1 MRWPGIALP
10 RRVSTP
16 GQAPGVFVHRP
27 ILLAIAVALSACGKR
42 EADAAVAKEPEDA
55 PPVAVKTT
63 AVEQRAMPRFLAV
76 TGSLK
81 AERETEVAADAAG
94 KVLETF
100 VERGSVVAR
109 GDPLVRLDVR
119 TARLGET
126 QARAQARLAE
136 QNAAFAQQECTRAD
150 QLFKSGVIPQAD
162 YDRRKTACQTGDESV
177 RAARAVAQ
185 LAEKGV
191 SDTLV
196 RAPFAGVVGERFV
209 NVGQYVSPSSR
220 VASLFVIDPLR
231 LELTVPES
239 EVSAVRRDQA
249 VEFRVAAWPESIFA
263 GTVKFLSPNLRA
275 QSRDLV
281 VEALVGNRDARLK
294 PGMFAAVK
302 LAVGEAPV
310 PVVPAA
316 ALRKGEVASSV
327 FAVVD
332 GRASERVVELG
343 EPRDGVVPLL
353 AGVKAG
359 ERVVLSPDEKL
370 HDGARVTE

>member
-1 MRWPGIALP
+1 MA
-10 RRVSTP
+10 
-16 GQAPGVFVHRP
+16 HRT
-27 ILLAIAVALSACGKR
+27 ILLVSVVLSACGRRGAEGQGNQKPG
-42 EADAAVAKEPEDA
+42 EA
-55 PPVAVKTT
+55 PPVAVKT
-63 AVEQRAMPRFLAV
+63 AAIEQRPMPRFLAV

-81 AERETEVAADAAG
+81 AERDTEVAADAAG

-119 TARLGET
+119 SARLGET
-126 QARAQARLAE
+126 QARAQAHLAE
-136 QNAAFAQQECTRAD
+136 QNAAFAQGECARAD
-150 QLFKSGVIPQAD
+150 TLFKSGVIPQAD
-162 YDRRKTACQTGDESV
+162 YDRRKTACQTGDDAV
-177 RAARAVAQ
+177 RAARAAAA

-231 LELTVPES
+231 LEVTVPEA
-239 EVSAVRRDQA
+239 EVGAVHRNQP
-249 VEFRVAAWPESIFA
+249 VEFRVAAFPEATFT

-281 VEALVGNRDARLK
+281 VEAVVGNRDGRLK

-302 LAVGEAPV
+302 LSVGDAPV
-310 PVVPAA
+310 PVVPAL
-316 ALRKGEVASSV
+316 ALRRGEVASSV
-327 FAVVD
+327 FEVVD

-343 EPRDGVVPLL
+343 ELRDGVVPLL
-353 AGVKAG
+353 SGVKAG
-359 ERVVLSPDEKL
+359 ERVVLSPGDQL
-370 HDGARVTE
+370 RDGVRVTE

>member
-1 MRWPGIALP
+1 M
-10 RRVSTP
+10 VK
-16 GQAPGVFVHRP
+16 
-27 ILLAIAVALSACGKR
+27 LAAI
-42 EADAAVAKEPEDA
+42 
-55 PPVAVKTT
+55 
-63 AVEQRAMPRFLAV
+63 EQRPMPRFLAV

-81 AERETEVAADAAG
+81 AERDTEVAADAAG

-126 QARAQARLAE
+126 QARAQAHLAE

-150 QLFKSGVIPQAD
+150 SLFKSGVIPQAE
-162 YDRRKTACQTGDESV
+162 YDRRKTACQTGDDSV
-177 RAARAVAQ
+177 RAAHAVAA

-191 SDTLV
+191 NDTLV

-209 NVGQYVSPSSR
+209 NVGQYVGPSSR
-220 VASLFVIDPLR
+220 VASVFVIDPLR

-239 EVSAVRRDQA
+239 EVGAVHRNQP
-249 VEFRVAAWPESIFA
+249 VEFRVAAWPDATFT

-281 VEALVGNRDARLK
+281 VEAVVPNRDARLK

-302 LAVGEAPV
+302 LGVGEAPV
-310 PVVPAA
+310 PVVPTA
-316 ALRKGEVASSV
+316 ALRRGEVASSV
-327 FAVVD
+327 FEVVD

-353 AGVKAG
+353 SGVKAG
-359 ERVVLSPDEKL
+359 EKVVLSPDEKL
-370 HDGARVTE
+370 HDGVRVTE

>member
-1 MRWPGIALP
+1 ML
-10 RRVSTP
+10 V
-16 GQAPGVFVHRP
+16 
-27 ILLAIAVALSACGKR
+27 ACGKK
-42 EADAAVAKEPEDA
+42 ESEGALANKAAEA
-55 PPVAVKTT
+55 PPVVVKL
-63 AVEQRAMPRFLAV
+63 AAIEQRPMPRFLAV

-81 AERETEVAADAAG
+81 AERDTEVAADAAG

-126 QARAQARLAE
+126 QARAQAHLAE

-150 QLFKSGVIPQAD
+150 SLFKSGVIPQAE
-162 YDRRKTACQTGDESV
+162 YDRRKTVCQTGDDSV
-177 RAARAVAQ
+177 RAAHAVAA

-191 SDTLV
+191 NDTLV

-220 VASLFVIDPLR
+220 VASVFVIDPLR

-239 EVSAVRRDQA
+239 EVSAVHRNQP
-249 VEFRVAAWPESIFA
+249 VEFRVAAWPDATFA

-281 VEALVGNRDARLK
+281 VEAVVPNKDARLK
-294 PGMFAAVK
+294 PGMFASVK
-302 LAVGEAPV
+302 LDVGEAPV

-316 ALRKGEVASSV
+316 ALRRGEVASSV

-353 AGVKAG
+353 SGVKAG
-359 ERVVLSPDEKL
+359 EKVVLSPDEKL
-370 HDGARVTE
+370 RDGTRVTE

>member
-1 MRWPGIALP
+1 MHRSSIALAIL
-10 RRVSTP
+10 SSI
-16 GQAPGVFVHRP
+16 ALA
-27 ILLAIAVALSACGKR
+27 ILLCACGR
-42 EADAAVAKEPEDA
+42 REPESAAAKKPDEA
-55 PPVAVKTT
+55 PPVQVKTA
-63 AVEQRAMPRFLAV
+63 AVEQRPMPRFLAV

-81 AERETEVAADAAG
+81 AERETEVAADAPG

-100 VERGSVVAR
+100 VERGSVVNR

-119 TARLGET
+119 TAQLG
-126 QARAQARLAE
+126 QAAARAQAKLAQ
-136 QNAAFAQQECTRAD
+136 QNAAFAQKECARAE
-150 QLFKSGVIPQAD
+150 QLFKTAVIPQAE
-162 YDRRKTACQTGDESV
+162 YDRRKTACQNGDESV
-177 RAARAVAQ
+177 RAAEAAAQ

-209 NVGQYVSPSSR
+209 NVGQYVGPASR

-231 LELTVPES
+231 LELTVPEA
-239 EVSAVRRDQA
+239 EVGAVRRNQA
-249 VEFRVAAWPESIFA
+249 VEFRVAAYPDSTFT

-281 VEALVGNRDARLK
+281 VEAVVPNRDARLK

-302 LAVGEAPV
+302 LGVGEAPV
-310 PVVPAA
+310 AVVPAA

-327 FAVVD
+327 FEVVD
-332 GRASERVVELG
+332 GRASERVVEPG

-359 ERVVLSPDEKL
+359 ERVVLSPDERL
-370 HDGARVTE
+370 RDGVRVAE

>member
-1 MRWPGIALP
+1 MHRSLLLSIA
-10 RRVSTP
+10 
-16 GQAPGVFVHRP
+16 F
-27 ILLAIAVALSACGKR
+27 LSACGR
-42 EADAAVAKEPEDA
+42 PAAEAVA
-55 PPVAVKTT
+55 AVKTDDARPLT
-63 AVEQRAMPRFLAV
+63 VKTIAVEARPMPRFLAA
-76 TGSLK
+76 TGTLK

-100 VERGSVVAR
+100 VERGSLVAR

-119 TARLGET
+119 SARLGET
-126 QARAQARLAE
+126 QARAQAHLAE
-136 QNAAFAQQECTRAD
+136 QNAAFARQECTRAD
-150 QLFKSGVIPQAD
+150 QLFKSGVIAQAD
-162 YDRRKTACQTGDESV
+162 YDRRKTACQTGDDSV
-177 RAARAVAQ
+177 RAAQAAAQ

-196 RAPFAGVVGERFV
+196 RAPFSGVVGERFV

-239 EVSAVRRDQA
+239 EVGAVRRNQP
-249 VEFRVAAWPESIFA
+249 VEFRVSAWPEATFT
-263 GTVKFLSPNLRA
+263 GTVKFLSPNLRP

-281 VEALVGNRDARLK
+281 VEAVVGNRDARLK

-302 LAVGEAPV
+302 LAVGEAPM
-310 PVVPAA
+310 PVVPAT

-332 GRASERVVELG
+332 GRAVERVVELG
-343 EPRDGVVPLL
+343 EPRGGLVPLL

-359 ERVVLSPDEKL
+359 ERVVLSPADLGDKL
-370 HDGARVTE
+370 HDGAKVTE

>member
-1 MRWPGIALP
+1 VLVLIVLG
-10 RRVSTP
+10 
-16 GQAPGVFVHRP
+16 
-27 ILLAIAVALSACGKR
+27 ACGR
-42 EADAAVAKEPEDA
+42 TESGSAAAKKPEEA
-55 PPVAVKTT
+55 PPVAVQL
-63 AVEQRAMPRFLAV
+63 APIEQRPMPRFLAV

-126 QARAQARLAE
+126 QARAQAHLAE
-136 QNAAFAQQECTRAD
+136 QNAAFAQAECTRAD
-150 QLFKSGVIPQAD
+150 TLFKSGIIPQSE
-162 YDRRKTACQTGDESV
+162 YDRRKTACQTGDDSV
-177 RAARAVAQ
+177 RAAHAAAE
-185 LAEKGV
+185 LAAKGV
-191 SDTLV
+191 NDTLV

-209 NVGQYVSPSSR
+209 NVGQYVAPSSR

-231 LELTVPES
+231 LELSVPEA
-239 EVSAVRRDQA
+239 EVGAVHRNQP
-249 VEFRVAAWPESIFA
+249 VEFRVAAWPDATFT

-281 VEALVGNRDARLK
+281 VEAVVPNKDARLK

-302 LAVGEAPV
+302 LGVGESNV

-316 ALRKGEVASSV
+316 ALRRGEVASSV
-327 FAVVD
+327 FEVVD
-332 GRASERVVELG
+332 GRATERVVELG
-343 EPRDGVVPLL
+343 EPRDGLVPLL
-353 AGVKAG
+353 SGVKAG
-359 ERVVLSPDEKL
+359 ERVVLSPDERL
-370 HDGARVTE
+370 RDGARVTE